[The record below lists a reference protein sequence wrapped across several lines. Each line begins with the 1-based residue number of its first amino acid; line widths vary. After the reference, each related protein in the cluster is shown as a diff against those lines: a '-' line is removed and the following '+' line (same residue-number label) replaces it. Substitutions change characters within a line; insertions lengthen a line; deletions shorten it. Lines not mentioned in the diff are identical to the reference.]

1 MSISRTSLAAVWI
14 ALMLGGCEDEIPRAA
29 QRGLGGGGGTPSAAA
44 PSSAAP
50 DAKTPEAKVV
60 PAWSS
65 LRDGDFVES
74 EANRDPFRNFTVE
87 VKTKVPLVAQRTVL
101 MPNTPLRAMRL
112 IAIISGIDQPRA
124 MLVDER
130 GVGYVTT
137 RGDFVGIADIV
148 QTGGAE
154 NLPVALNWRVD
165 RIRANE
171 VVFARE
177 DPSGPNRPPLVQV
190 IPLHRAEDV
199 VDTSVTDVREEG

>member
-1 MSISRTSLAAVWI
+1 MSISRASLATMGLWVF
-14 ALMLGGCEDEIPRAA
+14 LSGCGDEEPRTTE
-29 QRGLGGGGGTPSAAA
+29 RGLGGATSPAADSASATPAGAAQGA
-44 PSSAAP
+44 GVA
-50 DAKTPEAKVV
+50 
-60 PAWSS
+60 AWSS

-74 EANRDPFRNFTVE
+74 EANRDPFRNFTIE
-87 VKTKVPLVAQRTVL
+87 VKAKAPMVAQRTVL
-101 MPNTPLRAMRL
+101 MPTTPLKSMRL

-130 GVGYVTT
+130 GVGYVTR
-137 RGDFVGIADIV
+137 RGDFVGVADVV

-171 VVFARE
+171 VVLARE
-177 DPSGPNRPPLVQV
+177 DPTGPNRPPLVQV
-190 IPLHRAEDV
+190 IPLHSDNDI